1 MSHIPFYSVLTEEFE
16 INYLYYIIFQ
26 MSDKISLTIC
36 TMFKIKN
43 IGVTELF
50 RLRKAQFQLQFLIL
64 KIVSAVWIVEYHW
77 NTLLGMLRQIA
88 PLQEKLKN
96 IEIKE
101 FAAHPDDKQILEQ
114 GSSHKEQSLY
124 SWEERKW
131 GIVFLVTGG
140 STIKGALERNNR
152 LKLKSQNSK
161 LF

>member
-1 MSHIPFYSVLTEEFE
+1 MKPITNWIRNQLS
-16 INYLYYIIFQ
+16 IFQ

-36 TMFKIKN
+36 TMYKIKN

-50 RLRKAQFQLQFLIL
+50 RLRKPQFQLQLSYSSESLRWFCWLTWLWSWRLFQLSELWNITWIL
-64 KIVSAVWIVEYHW
+64 YFVG
-77 NTLLGMLRQIA
+77 NTKADIA

-124 SWEERKW
+124 SWKEIKRKN
-131 GIVFLVTGG
+131 VRYCVP
-140 STIKGALERNNR
+140 
-152 LKLKSQNSK
+152 
-161 LF
+161 